1 MATSDYKKD
10 KYLGRIHGK
19 SDIRIVNKNTI
30 SMTNIEVA
38 KGHNTLV
45 TPDITDFSDGEVRG
59 NIIKLDHADG
69 STATVAG
76 KLYFLHTD
84 GKWYGTDAD
93 NPIWSGAPLLGIAV
107 GTNPAVD
114 GMLIKGLA
122 RIGGDASDASGDLIT
137 GTPLIGRQ
145 LFVSTANNSFSIAAP
160 SGDGDAIRGIGWVLQ
175 TTGNDMLIWFNP
187 DVTYGLVEE

>member
-1 MATSDYKKD
+1 MASDYKKD
-10 KYLGRIHGK
+10 KYLDRIHGK
-19 SDIRIVNKNTI
+19 DGITIVNNDTI
-30 SMTNIEVA
+30 SITNLKA
-38 KGHNTLV
+38 DKGYNTLI
-45 TPDITDFSDGEVRG
+45 TPVIADFADGEVRG
-59 NIIKLDHADG
+59 DILKLDHTDG

-93 NPIWSGAPLLGIAV
+93 VPIWSGATLLGIAV

-114 GMLIKGLA
+114 GMLIKGFA
-122 RIGGDASDASGDLIT
+122 RIGGDASDATGDLIT

-145 LFVSTANNSFSIAAP
+145 LFVSTANNSFSISAP
-160 SGDGDAIRGIGWVLQ
+160 SGDGDAVRGIGWVLQ

-187 DVTYGLVEE
+187 DVSFIEVEA